1 MRKNL
6 FLILIIFVA
15 GNVTAKVA
23 SDVCKETYDIAEKV
37 MIYRQAGV
45 PMPIQMKFVDEL
57 KGLNSE
63 TKQTVRDIVQ
73 EAYEEPKYSTQDYQ
87 DKSVKEFSNSWYL
100 KCYKATK

>member
-1 MRKNL
+1 MK
-6 FLILIIFVA
+6 ILLTILLSIFVV
-15 GNVTAKVA
+15 GSVTAKVA

-45 PMPIQMKFVDEL
+45 PIPVQMKFADEL
-57 KGLNSE
+57 KGLDSE
-63 TKQTVRDIVQ
+63 TKQTVRDMVQ

>member
-45 PMPIQMKFVDEL
+45 PMPMQMKFADEL
-57 KGLNSE
+57 KGLNPE

-73 EAYEEPKYSTQDYQ
+73 EAYEEPKYSTQAYQ

-100 KCYKATK
+100 KCYQATK

>member
-45 PMPIQMKFVDEL
+45 PMPIQMKFADEL